1 MATTR
6 PEPEE
11 EEEEGKPL
19 RGPKPKGKRKQFTVS
34 FPVEDFALY
43 EAKARERGIPI
54 GDYIAATCAVAH
66 DRDEP
71 EYIRRGWPYKQ
82 EPDRQPDLLSA

>member
-11 EEEEGKPL
+11 EKPRG
-19 RGPKPKGKRKQFTVS
+19 RGPRPKGKRKQFTVS
-34 FPVEDFALY
+34 FPIEHFALY

-54 GDYIAATCAVAH
+54 GDYIVSTCAVAH

-71 EYIRRGWPYKQ
+71 EYIRRGWPYKE